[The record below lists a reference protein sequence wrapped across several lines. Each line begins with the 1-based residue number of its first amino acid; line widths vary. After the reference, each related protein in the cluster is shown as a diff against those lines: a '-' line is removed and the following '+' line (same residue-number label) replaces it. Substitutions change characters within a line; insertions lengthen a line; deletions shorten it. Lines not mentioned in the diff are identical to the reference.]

1 MKQYNFCKENWEFTK
16 DTGITMS
23 VCLSAPVCLSANIH
37 PCPSFC
43 LYIYPCPSFLS
54 TCPHQSP
61 VLSEFANRTNDQTR
75 VQRLAIILTL
85 CSSPLKSA
93 EVQSH
98 ILISWVTH
106 STSSNPRNK
115 TISQVEAAYRL
126 QRFPHNLIVCQG
138 SGPSS
143 FEEDD
148 GHLMI
153 LALPGS
159 DPMHQKLPLSN

>member
-1 MKQYNFCKENWEFTK
+1 
-16 DTGITMS
+16 MS
-23 VCLSAPVCLSANIH
+23 VCLSFCLSA
-37 PCPSFC
+37 PVRLSA
-43 LYIYPCPSFLS
+43 YIYSCLSFLS

-61 VLSEFANRTNDQTR
+61 VLSEFANKNDQTR

-98 ILISWVTH
+98 ILISWVIH

-115 TISQVEAAYRL
+115 TISQVEAAYQL

-159 DPMHQKLPLSN
+159 DPMHQKLPLSI

>member
-1 MKQYNFCKENWEFTK
+1 
-16 DTGITMS
+16 MS
-23 VCLSAPVCLSANIH
+23 VCLSFCPCL
-37 PCPSFC
+37 SFC
-43 LYIYPCPSFLS
+43 LHTS
-54 TCPHQSP
+54 
-61 VLSEFANRTNDQTR
+61 LSEFAYKTNDQTR

-98 ILISWVTH
+98 ILISWVIH

-115 TISQVEAAYRL
+115 TISQVEAAYQL

-159 DPMHQKLPLSN
+159 DPVHLKLPLSI

>member
-1 MKQYNFCKENWEFTK
+1 
-16 DTGITMS
+16 MS
-23 VCLSAPVCLSANIH
+23 VRLSFC

-43 LYIYPCPSFLS
+43 IHTPLSVFLSTYTPVCLSVYIYPCLSFLS

-61 VLSEFANRTNDQTR
+61 VLSEFANKTNDQTR
-75 VQRLAIILTL
+75 VQRLAIILTP

-148 GHLMI
+148 GDLMI

-159 DPMHQKLPLSN
+159 DPMHQKLQLSI

>member
-1 MKQYNFCKENWEFTK
+1 
-16 DTGITMS
+16 MS
-23 VCLSAPVCLSANIH
+23 VRLSFCLSAPVRLSA
-37 PCPSFC
+37 
-43 LYIYPCPSFLS
+43 YIYSCLSFLS

-61 VLSEFANRTNDQTR
+61 VLSEFANKNDQTR

-98 ILISWVTH
+98 ILILCVTH
-106 STSSNPRNK
+106 SNPRYK
-115 TISQVEAAYRL
+115 TISQVEAAYQL

-159 DPMHQKLPLSN
+159 DPIL